1 MKKVISLLLLV
12 TLHLT
17 LASCGDSLPKEK
29 RAAVDNAVTDLES
42 AVFSVGKQLDE
53 LDSYNGMYDSYD
65 ADYEYFDGKYM
76 SLVGIIREL
85 KATYDEKAKTFT
97 EEDADAFVSKHLEP
111 IADAEALATELRN
124 YLDNI
129 KKEMSK

>member
-12 TLHLT
+12 TLLLT

-29 RAAVDNAVTDLES
+29 RAAVDKVVSELES

-53 LDSYNGMYDSYD
+53 LVSYNGMYDSYD
-65 ADYEYFDGKYM
+65 ADYEYFDEKYM
-76 SLVGIIREL
+76 SLVGIKREL

-97 EEDADAFVSKHLEP
+97 EEDADAFVSEHLEP
-111 IADAEALATELRN
+111 IATAEALATELRN